1 MEVRRFDAWEPLR
14 AFLEEPATG
23 GVTYYWRGQR
33 DPCWPL
39 ASSLARRLRTR
50 AERARRAGR
59 SPTKEYEQLVREH
72 LERFKSAASG
82 LRGSAPKDLTEEQW
96 WALGRHYGLATPLLD
111 WTEKPYIALFFALRG
126 AVPVD
131 DVESAE
137 PDDRFALFRLGDGP
151 ELREAAAEGDLA
163 IVRTPIDELGRM
175 QQQRG
180 LFTWL
185 RSDRYFD
192 LGDLLE
198 RTGRG
203 SLLVQANV
211 SSSVLPRALRDLE
224 LHGIDHRMLF
234 PDLYGAARHANAV
247 LDVDGWVDR

>member
-1 MEVRRFDAWEPLR
+1 MEIRRFDEWEPLR
-14 AFLEEPATG
+14 AFLEEPAPAG
-23 GVTYYWRGQR
+23 RTYCWRGQR
-33 DPCWPL
+33 DPQWPL
-39 ASSLARRLRTR
+39 ASSLARRLRR
-50 AERARRAGR
+50 RSERGRRTGQ
-59 SPTKEYEQLVREH
+59 SPTKSYEQLVREH
-72 LERFKSAASG
+72 LERFVSSASG
-82 LRGSAPKDLTEEQW
+82 LRGAAPKDLTEEQW

-111 WTEKPYIALFFALRG
+111 WTVKPYIALFFALRG
-126 AVPVD
+126 ALADDVD
-131 DVESAE
+131 DRPS
-137 PDDRFALFRLGDGP
+137 PDDRFALFRLTDSP
-151 ELREAAAEGDLA
+151 ELCDAVDEGELA

-203 SLLVQANV
+203 NLLVQANV
-211 SSSVLPRALRDLE
+211 SSAVLPRALRDLE

-247 LDVDGWVDR
+247 LDLDGFDR